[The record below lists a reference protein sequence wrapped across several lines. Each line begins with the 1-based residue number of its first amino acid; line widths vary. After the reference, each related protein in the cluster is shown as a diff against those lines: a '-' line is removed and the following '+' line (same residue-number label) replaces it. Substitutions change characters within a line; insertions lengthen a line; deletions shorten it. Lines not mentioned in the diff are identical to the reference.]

1 VVDASKRL
9 KIRITVAL
17 LFLVAIG
24 FYVGFFFMMASR

>member
-1 VVDASKRL
+1 MDDSKRL

-24 FYVGFFFMMASR
+24 FYVAFFVVMANR